1 MSRTFLL
8 VLSVALAALVFA
20 PVAVAQTEDRGMDEM
35 GVEDRGADD
44 NMMATPTASASMM
57 STASASTMSTASA
70 SASTSATAT
79 ATAKGGGKSKAAQ
92 SGHLPRTG
100 GMSLAPLLA
109 VGALSLLM
117 GSGLLAA
124 GLVRRRG

>member
-1 MSRTFLL
+1 VSRTFLL

-44 NMMATPTASASMM
+44 NMMATPTASASTM

-70 SASTSATAT
+70 SATAT
-79 ATAKGGGKSKAAQ
+79 VTAKGGGKSKAAQ

-124 GLVRRRG
+124 GLVRRKG

>member
-8 VLSVALAALVFA
+8 VLTVALAALVFA
-20 PVAVAQTEDRGMDEM
+20 PVAAAQTEDRGMDEVRM
-35 GVEDRGADD
+35 EDRGVNDD
-44 NMMATPTASASMM
+44 NMMATPTATASTM

-70 SASTSATAT
+70 SASTSSTAT
-79 ATAKGGGKSKAAQ
+79 ATAKGGKSKS

-100 GMSLAPLLA
+100 GMPLAPLLA

-124 GLVRRRG
+124 GLVRRRV

>member
-8 VLSVALAALVFA
+8 VLLVALAALVFA
-20 PVAVAQTEDRGMDEM
+20 PVAAAQTEDRGMDEVRM
-35 GVEDRGADD
+35 EDRGVNDD
-44 NMMATPTASASMM
+44 NMMATPTA
-57 STASASTMSTASA
+57 TASTMSTASA
-70 SASTSATAT
+70 SASTSSTAT
-79 ATAKGGGKSKAAQ
+79 ATAKGGKSKS

-100 GMSLAPLLA
+100 GMPLAPLLA